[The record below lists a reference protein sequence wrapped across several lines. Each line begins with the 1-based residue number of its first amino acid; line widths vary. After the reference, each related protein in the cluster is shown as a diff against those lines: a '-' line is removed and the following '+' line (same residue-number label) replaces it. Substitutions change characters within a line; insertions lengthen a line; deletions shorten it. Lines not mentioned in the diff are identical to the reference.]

1 MSVPARY
8 NRNLHSLSEDECAAL
23 ADRHVVVV
31 GCGGLGGYCIEELA
45 RLGVGHLRVID
56 GDTFEE
62 SNLNRQILATQDTLG
77 QDKARMAAAR
87 VQAVNPLVSVE
98 PQSALVDGSNV
109 DVLIEGADCVIDCLD
124 NFEARFT
131 LARACQH
138 AGTVLVYGAIAGWF
152 GQVCTVFPGDVS
164 FVEIYGSVSEGDV
177 SQHLKLGNL
186 PFTAATTAS
195 IMAAEAAKVLLE
207 RGEPI
212 RNRLM
217 MIDLLDGSVDELP
230 FAH

>member
-8 NRNLHSLSEDECAAL
+8 NRNLHSLSEDECTAL

-98 PQSALVDGSNV
+98 PQSALVDGNNV
-109 DVLIEGADCVIDCLD
+109 DALIEGADCVVDCLD

-138 AGTVLVYGAIAGWF
+138 AGIVLVYGAIAGWF

-195 IMAAEAAKVLLE
+195 IMAAEAAKVLLR

-217 MIDLLDGSVDELP
+217 MIDLLDGSVDELS

>member
-23 ADRHVVVV
+23 AGKHVVVV

-45 RLGVGHLRVID
+45 RLGVGHLRAID
-56 GDTFEE
+56 GDAFEE
-62 SNLNRQILATQDTLG
+62 SNLNRQILATQATLG
-77 QDKARMAAAR
+77 QDKAQTAAAR
-87 VQAVNPLVSVE
+87 VLAVNPLVAVE
-98 PQSALVDGSNV
+98 PVSTLLDEGNAGALV
-109 DVLIEGADCVIDCLD
+109 EGADCVIDCLD

-131 LARACQH
+131 LARACQR

-164 FVEIYGSVSEGDV
+164 FVEIYGSVGEGDT

-195 IMAAEAAKVLLE
+195 IMAAEAAKVLLGH
-207 RGEPI
+207 GEPI

>member
-109 DVLIEGADCVIDCLD
+109 DALVEGADCVIDCLD

>member
-23 ADRHVVVV
+23 ADKRAVVV

-45 RLGVGHLRVID
+45 RLGVGHLRAID
-56 GDTFEE
+56 GDAFEE
-62 SNLNRQILATQDTLG
+62 SNLNRQILATQATLG
-77 QDKARMAAAR
+77 QDKAQTAAAR
-87 VQAVNPLVSVE
+87 VLAVNPLVAVE
-98 PQSALVDGSNV
+98 PVSTLLDEGNAGALV
-109 DVLIEGADCVIDCLD
+109 EGADCVIDCLD

-131 LARACQH
+131 LARACQR

-164 FVEIYGSVSEGDV
+164 FVEIYGSVGEGDT
-177 SQHLKLGNL
+177 SQHLELGNL

-195 IMAAEAAKVLLE
+195 IMAAEAAKVLLG

>member
-77 QDKARMAAAR
+77 QDKARMAAVR

-109 DVLIEGADCVIDCLD
+109 DALIEGADCVIDCLD